1 MWRTLVI
8 LAVIA
13 VGIGAWHKYGA
24 THRLGGAAAQPVYDG
39 FWELRMKIQAGSRD
53 FEMVA
58 LGDRPLEKECAGG
71 LSHFEL
77 SRFCTAANHCSLQPL
92 QCEHEIAPRYQRMLD
107 AQPAS
112 LHYVRFSGDTP
123 EGPRRAVVV
132 GWGMTEEESALVC
145 KQLRQS
151 MAPKD
156 AAFQVDCI

>member
-1 MWRTLVI
+1 MWRTLLVLAI
-8 LAVIA
+8 LAIGV
-13 VGIGAWHKYGA
+13 GAWQKYRGS
-24 THRLGGAAAQPVYDG
+24 HPLGMSAAQPVYDG
-39 FWELRMKIQAGSRD
+39 YWELRMKIQAGSRD

-58 LGDRPLEKECAGG
+58 LGDRPLQKECDEGI
-71 LSHFEL
+71 SHLGL

-132 GWGMTEEESALVC
+132 GWGMTEPESAMVC
-145 KQLRQS
+145 GQLRQA
-151 MAPKD
+151 MAPRD
-156 AAFQVDCI
+156 AAFRVDCI